1 MGEGGGKDRANKE
14 KELFVEIFFW
24 KKWPLSSRGEGYGL
38 NGLAI
43 SGGTFFA
50 ASLNYSKGRLIK
62 LRLGRLAKVPL
73 SSSVSKRYNHDEGF
87 NHFKRTHS

>member
-50 ASLNYSKGRLIK
+50 ASLMYGVTAALRGLLFSPESPHRL
-62 LRLGRLAKVPL
+62 
-73 SSSVSKRYNHDEGF
+73 SF
-87 NHFKRTHS
+87 NQRQIGNQ